1 MRLFLVFEIKKTVLN
16 KSKLRIGGVPEHFN
30 LPWHLAMENHLF
42 EKENIEIEWHT
53 FKGGTGQMTRA
64 LRNDEIDVCI
74 LLTEGIVADII
85 NGNPSKI
92 ISKYLTTPLIWGVY
106 TGSQN
111 AINHYGEIY
120 DKKYAI
126 SRFGSGSHLMPIVDA
141 NAKGHQIQKSQFEI
155 VKNLDGALESLTKNE
170 TYAFYWE
177 KYTTKPYVD
186 NGTLKHL
193 GEYITPWPCF
203 MIAASDKIIAKE
215 QKALKK
221 MLDVIH
227 FTAKQFMHSTTAIS
241 DVSERYNQKLED
253 VEQWFYSTEWCTNDD
268 ISKKMLMNVVHTLN
282 YANIIDKK
290 VSVDELV
297 VRV

>member
-1 MRLFLVFEIKKTVLN
+1 MS

-30 LPWHLAMENHLF
+30 LPWHLAIENKLF
-42 EKENIEIEWHT
+42 EKENIEVEWHT

-64 LRNDEIDVCI
+64 LRNNEIDVCI

-106 TGSQN
+106 TGAQN
-111 AINHYGEIY
+111 PLKHYGEIY

-141 NAKGHQIQKSQFEI
+141 NAKGTTLKKEQFVVI
-155 VKNLDGALESLTKNE
+155 KNLDGALASLTKNE
-170 TYAFYWE
+170 TDAFYWE

-186 NGTLKHL
+186 SGQLKHL

-203 MIAASDKIIAKE
+203 MIAASDSIISKE
-215 QKALKK
+215 QEALKK
-221 MLDVIH
+221 MLDVIY
-227 FTAKQFMHSTTAIS
+227 FTSKQFMHSTTAIA

-253 VEQWFYSTEWCTNDD
+253 VEQWFYSTEWCTDD
-268 ISKKMLMNVVHTLN
+268 HISNKMLMNVIHTLN
-282 YANIIDKK
+282 YAHIIDKK
-290 VSVDELV
+290 VSVQDLCF
-297 VRV
+297 RL

>member
-1 MRLFLVFEIKKTVLN
+1 MKKH
-16 KSKLRIGGVPEHFN
+16 KLRIGGVPEHFN
-30 LPWHLAMENHLF
+30 LPWHLAIENQLF
-42 EKENIEIEWHT
+42 DKENIEVEWIT
-53 FKGGTGQMTRA
+53 FKGGTGQMTKA
-64 LRNDEIDVCI
+64 LRNNEVDVCI

-106 TGSQN
+106 AGANSK
-111 AINHYGEIY
+111 INYYGEIY
-120 DKKYAI
+120 KEKYAI

-141 NAKGHQIQKSQFEI
+141 NSKGHTLKTEQFEI
-155 VKNLDGALESLTKNE
+155 VKNLDGALNSLTKNE
-170 TYAFYWE
+170 TNAFYWE

-203 MIAASDKIIAKE
+203 MLAATDKIIAE
-215 QKALKK
+215 QNETLKK

-227 FTAKQFMHSTTAIS
+227 FTAKQFMHSTTAIQ
-241 DVSERYNQKLED
+241 DVSKRYHQKIED
-253 VEQWFYSTEWCTNDD
+253 VEQWFYSTEWCTND
-268 ISKKMLMNVVHTLN
+268 IVSKKMLMNVVHTLN

-290 VSVDELV
+290 VSVEDLCHKV
-297 VRV
+297 